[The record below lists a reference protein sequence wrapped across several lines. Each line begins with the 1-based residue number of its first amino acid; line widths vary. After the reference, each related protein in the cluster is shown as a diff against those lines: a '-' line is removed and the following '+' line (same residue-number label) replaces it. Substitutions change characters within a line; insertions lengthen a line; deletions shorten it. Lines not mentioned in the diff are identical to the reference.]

1 MDLLTVRQT
10 ASRTVASS
18 AKPSELASAHSMATA
33 TAHHLDSAKDPATEL
48 RSEMSTALLS
58 EPSAPESALMSDLL
72 TETSTEMLLDTKWA
86 LPSEPVMV
94 LWLETAMDP

>member
-1 MDLLTVRQT
+1 
-10 ASRTVASS
+10 
-18 AKPSELASAHSMATA
+18 
-33 TAHHLDSAKDPATEL
+33 
-48 RSEMSTALLS
+48 MSTALLS
-58 EPSAPESALMSDLL
+58 APSGPESVLMSDLL